1 MSWWVLHVDM
11 DQFIAAV
18 EIRRRPEL
26 RGLPVVVGG
35 SGDPTQA
42 RQVVAT
48 ASYEAREFG
57 VHSGM
62 PVRAAYKRC
71 PQAVFLPSDP
81 AAYEAASTEVM
92 DTLREFPVVVEVWGW
107 DECFVGA
114 ETDDPEQLAAD
125 LRVAVYARTTLTC
138 SIGIGDNKTRA
149 KLATTFAKQPR
160 SHASAFEKAS
170 DGAGEPDID
179 GVYRLTAENWRQVMD
194 HRLVRELWGIGS
206 RMERNLNEL
215 GVFTVADLAAAD
227 LDVLRKRFGPK
238 MGAWYAALGRGLGD
252 TQVTDVP
259 REPVSRSREETFPED
274 LTERAEIENQV
285 RRIAVDVTRDVVAE
299 GRSIQRIWVK
309 VRFTTFYT
317 PIKSRKLPEIT
328 QDPEVI
334 AATALALLEKFELK
348 RPVRLLGVR
357 VEFAPP
363 NPIMSG

>member
-26 RGLPVVVGG
+26 RGSPVVVGG
-35 SGDPTQA
+35 SGDPA
-42 RQVVAT
+42 KPRQVVAT
-48 ASYEAREFG
+48 ASYEARAFG

-62 PVRAAYKRC
+62 PLRAAVKKC
-71 PQAVFLPSDP
+71 PDAVFLPSDP
-81 AAYEAASTEVM
+81 AAYEAASAEVM

-114 ETDDPEQLAAD
+114 ETDDPEALAAAM
-125 LRVAVYARTTLTC
+125 RAAVVAKTGLTC

-160 SHASAFEKAS
+160 SHAAPFE
-170 DGAGEPDID
+170 GADAAAP
-179 GVYRLTAENWRQVMD
+179 GVYRLTAANWRAVMD
-194 HRLVRELWGIGS
+194 HRPVRELWGIGS

-215 GVFTVADLAAAD
+215 GLTTVAELAAAD
-227 LDVLRKRFGPK
+227 VEMLRERFGPK

-252 TQVTDVP
+252 TEITDVP
-259 REPVSRSREETFPED
+259 REPVSRSREETFERD
-274 LTERAEIENQV
+274 LAEPAEIAAEL
-285 RRIAVDVTRDVVAE
+285 RRIAVEVTRDVVAE
-299 GRSIQRIWVK
+299 GRSIQRVWVK
-309 VRFTTFYT
+309 VRFTSFYT
-317 PIKSRKLPEIT
+317 PIKSRKLPAIT

-334 AATALALLEKFELK
+334 AATALALLEKFEVR

-357 VEFAPP
+357 VEFAP
-363 NPIMSG
+363 

>member
-35 SGDPTQA
+35 SGDPTQP

-92 DTLREFPVVVEVWGW
+92 DTLRAFPVVVEVWGW

-114 ETDDPEQLAAD
+114 ETDDPEQLAAE
-125 LRVAVYARTTLTC
+125 LRAAVHDRTTLTC

-160 SHASAFEKAS
+160 SHAAPFE
-170 DGAGEPDID
+170 GTTNTRD

-194 HRLVRELWGIGS
+194 HRPVRELWGIGS

-215 GVFTVADLAAAD
+215 GLVTVADLAAAD

-252 TQVTDVP
+252 TEVTDIP
-259 REPVSRSREETFPED
+259 REPVSRSHEETFPQD
-274 LTERAEIENQV
+274 LVERSDIESQV
-285 RRIAVDVTRDVVAE
+285 RRIAQEVTREVVAD
-299 GRSIQRIWVK
+299 GRTIQRIWVK

-317 PIKSRKLPEIT
+317 PIKSRKLADPT
-328 QDPEVI
+328 QDPEVV
-334 AATALALLEKFELK
+334 ATTALELLEKFELR
-348 RPVRLLGVR
+348 RPVRHLGVR
-357 VEFAPP
+357 VEFVP
-363 NPIMSG
+363 S

>member
-1 MSWWVLHVDM
+1 MSWWILHVDM

-35 SGDPTQA
+35 SGNPTQP

-48 ASYEAREFG
+48 ASYEAREYG

-62 PVRAAYKRC
+62 PVRAAYKKC

-81 AAYEAASTEVM
+81 ATYEAASTEVM
-92 DTLREFPVVVEVWGW
+92 DALRSFPVVVEVWGW

-125 LRVAVYARTTLTC
+125 LRAAVQARTSLTC

-149 KLATTFAKQPR
+149 KLATNFAKHPR
-160 SHASAFEKAS
+160 SHAEPFE
-170 DGAGEPDID
+170 GARTTDAPADVP
-179 GVYRLTAENWRQVMD
+179 GVYRLTGANWREVMD
-194 HRLVRELWGIGS
+194 HRPVRELWGIGS

-215 GVFTVADLAAAD
+215 DLFTVADLAAAD
-227 LDVLRKRFGPK
+227 LDDLRKRFGPK

-252 TQVTDVP
+252 TEVTDVP

-274 LTERAEIENQV
+274 LVERVDVEKEL

-299 GRSIQRIWVK
+299 GRTIQRIWVK
-309 VRFTTFYT
+309 VRFISFYT
-317 PIKSRKLPEIT
+317 PIKSRKLPEVT

-334 AATALALLEKFELK
+334 ATTALALLDKFELR
-348 RPVRLLGVR
+348 RPIRLLGVR
-357 VEFAPP
+357 VEFGPSVQP
-363 NPIMSG
+363 

>member
-18 EIRRRPEL
+18 EIRRRPDL
-26 RGLPVVVGG
+26 TGLPVVVGG
-35 SGDPTQA
+35 SGDPTQP

-71 PQAVFLPSDP
+71 PQAVYLPSDP
-81 AAYEAASTEVM
+81 VAYEAASTEVM
-92 DTLREFPVVVEVWGW
+92 DTLRSFPVVVEVWGW

-125 LRVAVYARTTLTC
+125 LRAAVVERTALTC
-138 SIGIGDNKTRA
+138 SIGIGDNKVRA

-160 SHASAFEKAS
+160 SHAVPFEEAGTAEAS
-170 DGAGEPDID
+170 RD
-179 GVYRLTAENWRQVMD
+179 GVYRLTGANWREVMD
-194 HRLVRELWGIGS
+194 HRAVRELWGIGS

-252 TQVTDVP
+252 TEVTDVP
-259 REPVSRSREETFPED
+259 REPVSRSHEETFPHD
-274 LTERAEIENQV
+274 LIERAEVEDQL
-285 RRIAVDVTRDVVAE
+285 RRIAVEVTREVVAE

-334 AATALALLEKFELK
+334 ATTALALLEKFELR

-357 VEFAPP
+357 VEFAPGAE
-363 NPIMSG
+363 SA

>member
-1 MSWWVLHVDM
+1 MSWWILHVDM

-35 SGDPTQA
+35 SGDPTQP

-48 ASYEAREFG
+48 ASYEAREYG

-62 PVRAAYKRC
+62 PVRSAYKKC

-92 DTLREFPVVVEVWGW
+92 DTLRSFPVVVEVWGW

-125 LRVAVYARTTLTC
+125 LRAAVQARTTLTC
-138 SIGIGDNKTRA
+138 SVGIGDNKTRA

-160 SHASAFEKAS
+160 SHAAPFEHAS
-170 DGAGEPDID
+170 TEDGHREFD
-179 GVYRLTAENWRQVMD
+179 GVYRLTGANWREVMD
-194 HRLVRELWGIGS
+194 HRPVRELWGIGS

-215 GVFTVADLAAAD
+215 GVFTIADLAAAD
-227 LDVLRKRFGPK
+227 VDVLRKRFGPK

-252 TQVTDVP
+252 TEVTDVP
-259 REPVSRSREETFPED
+259 REPISRSREETFPVD
-274 LTERAEIENQV
+274 LVERADVEEQL
-285 RRIAVDVTRDVVAE
+285 RRIAVEVTRDVVAE
-299 GRSIQRIWVK
+299 GRSIQRVWVK
-309 VRFTTFYT
+309 VRFISFYT
-317 PIKSRKLPEIT
+317 PIKSRKLPEVT

-334 AATALALLEKFELK
+334 ATTALALLTKFELR
-348 RPVRLLGVR
+348 RPIRLLGVR
-357 VEFAPP
+357 VEFAP
-363 NPIMSG
+363 SAQ

>member
-26 RGLPVVVGG
+26 KGLPVVVGG
-35 SGDPTQA
+35 SGDPTQP

-71 PQAVFLPSDP
+71 PQAVYLPSDP

-92 DTLREFPVVVEVWGW
+92 NTLRSFPVVVEVWGW

-125 LRVAVYARTTLTC
+125 LRAAVFERTTLTC
-138 SIGIGDNKTRA
+138 SIGIGDNKVRA
-149 KLATTFAKQPR
+149 KLATTFAKHPR
-160 SHASAFEKAS
+160 SHAVPFEEAGTTNA
-170 DGAGEPDID
+170 DGSRPDVD
-179 GVYRLTAENWRQVMD
+179 GVFRLTGANWREVMD
-194 HRLVRELWGIGS
+194 HRAV

-252 TQVTDVP
+252 TEVTDVP
-259 REPVSRSREETFPED
+259 REPVSRSREETFPQD
-274 LTERAEIENQV
+274 LVERAEVEEQL
-285 RRIAVDVTRDVVAE
+285 RRIAVEVTRDVVAE
-299 GRSIQRIWVK
+299 GRTIQRIWVK

-317 PIKSRKLPEIT
+317 PIKSRKLPETT

-334 AATALALLEKFELK
+334 ATTALALLEKFELR

-357 VEFAPP
+357 VEFAP
-363 NPIMSG
+363 GADGV